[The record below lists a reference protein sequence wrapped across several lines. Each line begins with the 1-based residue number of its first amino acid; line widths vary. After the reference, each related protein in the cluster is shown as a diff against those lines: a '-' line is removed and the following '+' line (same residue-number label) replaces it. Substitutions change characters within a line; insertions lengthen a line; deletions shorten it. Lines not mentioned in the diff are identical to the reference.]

1 MGADRK
7 QYSRE
12 FKLQAVQRVLEGDR
26 PAAEIA
32 RELGIKPNRLYQW
45 KAEYLAQAEPDT
57 LPREAPD
64 QEIKRLR
71 RELERVRQERDFL
84 KKAVG
89 FFAQNPE

>member
-1 MGADRK
+1 MADRK
-7 QYSRE
+7 RYTRE

-26 PAAEIA
+26 PAAEVA
-32 RELGIKPNRLYQW
+32 RELGVKPNMLYRW
-45 KAEYLAQAEPDT
+45 RADYLASAEPET
-57 LPREAPD
+57 LPREKPEE
-64 QEIKRLR
+64 EIRRLR

>member
-1 MGADRK
+1 MGT
-7 QYSRE
+7 SRQQFTQE
-12 FKLQAVQRVLEGDR
+12 FKLQAVQRALEGDR
-26 PAAEIA
+26 AVAEIA

-45 KAEYLAQAEPDT
+45 KAEYLAKAEPDV

-64 QEIKRLR
+64 QEIRRLR

>member
-1 MGADRK
+1 MGAGR
-7 QYSRE
+7 QQFTRE

-32 RELGIKPNRLYQW
+32 RELGIRAKRLYRW
-45 KAEYLAQAEPDT
+45 KADYLAQAEPDE
-57 LPREAPD
+57 LPRETPD

-89 FFAQNPE
+89 FFAQHPE

>member
-1 MGADRK
+1 MGANRR
-7 QYSRE
+7 QFSRE
-12 FKLQAVQRVLEGDR
+12 FKLQAVQLVLEGDR

-32 RELGIKPNRLYQW
+32 RELGIPAGRLYQW
-45 KAEYLAQAEPDT
+45 KAEYLAQAVPDT
-57 LPREAPD
+57 LPRETPD

>member
-1 MGADRK
+1 MRR
-7 QYSRE
+7 QSYSRE
-12 FKLQAVQRVLEGDR
+12 FKLQAVQRVLEEDR

-32 RELGIKPNRLYQW
+32 RELGLRPKLLYRW
-45 KAEYLAQAEPDT
+45 KADYLLVAEPET
-57 LPREAPD
+57 VPRESPE
-64 QEIKRLR
+64 QEVRRLR